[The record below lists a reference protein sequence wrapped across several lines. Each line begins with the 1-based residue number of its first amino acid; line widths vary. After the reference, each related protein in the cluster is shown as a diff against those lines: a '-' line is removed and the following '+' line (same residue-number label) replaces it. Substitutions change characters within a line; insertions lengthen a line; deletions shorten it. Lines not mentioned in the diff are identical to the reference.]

1 MPPHTRQSQ
10 TKGNTASPAGAEN
23 EHPIPLE
30 TTTLANVNTSTRGRV
45 PARRVVPGNLN
56 QNQHAALGKRTYAQ
70 ALLPSNTHVPT
81 SSQTPADATKKAR
94 NVGPAHAAP
103 MPLILPGET
112 GIEGGNLG
120 MPIEENGMVNQGRGD
135 NSQVKGKGK
144 RPERTSSFYPGRGG
158 NHVLA
163 HLVQGNSAPYAP
175 EVDDDGCL
183 SEDDPVEDELTADLA
198 LKYPNKFSES
208 LGIERPAWLLTSGSE
223 PENSASQSSV
233 SVNDVDS
240 AVTLVQPGPDM
251 ATASGSAQLLGPA
264 QLSVVATHF
273 PKAEAALNDFPF
285 WPTET
290 DLVFVS
296 GSNRLK
302 LTGQSPIV
310 RSVIVE
316 GIERLR
322 AAMLFN
328 DAFPDVC
335 SALTLIKDCLLT
347 AATYL
352 LPGATDVLERFNND
366 ADYLSKVTLLPRA
379 RICLIQ
385 SEVKE
390 RCTTLTVGAF
400 LVLGSAA
407 GIIEH
412 VRKQLSSYTY
422 TFPSATFPNAPN
434 GLVMRSRPYRNEC
447 IISAIRDLYFTGGS
461 ASFARRFLY
470 LFPTYEYCEGQI
482 NHEVPIP
489 MVALVATALYAALY
503 EWRTGVQQVA
513 EFSANGYLD
522 VYLGHVN
529 TLKHIQEHRAG
540 AFHFM
545 MADIYTKANT
555 PVVNELN
562 TVVPIAILDLDNL
575 DALDG

>member
-1 MPPHTRQSQ
+1 
-10 TKGNTASPAGAEN
+10 
-23 EHPIPLE
+23 
-30 TTTLANVNTSTRGRV
+30 
-45 PARRVVPGNLN
+45 
-56 QNQHAALGKRTYAQ
+56 
-70 ALLPSNTHVPT
+70 
-81 SSQTPADATKKAR
+81 TPANATKKAR
-94 NVGPAHAAP
+94 NIGPAHAAP

-112 GIEGGNLG
+112 GAEGGNLG
-120 MPIEENGMVNQGRGD
+120 MPIEENGMVNQGHGD

-144 RPERTSSFYPGRGG
+144 CPECMLSFYPGCGG

-163 HLVQGNSAPYAP
+163 HLVQENSAPYAP
-175 EVDDDGCL
+175 EVDDNGCL
-183 SEDDPVEDELTADLA
+183 SEDNPVEDELTADLA
-198 LKYPNKFSES
+198 LKYLNKFSES
-208 LGIERPAWLLTSGSE
+208 VGIERPVWSLTSGSE

-233 SVNDVDS
+233 SVNNVES
-240 AVTLVQPGPDM
+240 AVALVQPGPDM
-251 ATASGSAQLLGPA
+251 AMASGSA

-273 PKAEAALNDFPF
+273 PKAEAVLNDFPF

-290 DLVFVS
+290 DLVFAS

-302 LTGQSPIV
+302 LTGQGPIV
-310 RSVIVE
+310 HSVIVE
-316 GIERLR
+316 GIERLW

-328 DAFPDVC
+328 DTFPDVC

-352 LPGATDVLERFNND
+352 LPGVMDVLECFNND
-366 ADYLSKVTLLPRA
+366 ADYLSKVTLLPCA

-390 RCTTLTVGAF
+390 HCTTLTVGVF
-400 LVLGSAA
+400 LALGSVA

-412 VRKQLSSYTY
+412 VWKQVSSYTY

-434 GLVMRSRPYRNEC
+434 GLVMCSQPYQNKC
-447 IISAIRDLYFTGGS
+447 IISAIWDLYFTGGS
-461 ASFARRFLY
+461 TSFARWFLY
-470 LFPTYEYCEGQI
+470 LFLTYEYCEGQI

-529 TLKHIQEHRAG
+529 TLKHIREHCAG

-545 MADIYTKANT
+545 MANIYTKANM

-562 TVVPIAILDLDNL
+562 TVVPIANLDLDNL
-575 DALDG
+575 DALNG